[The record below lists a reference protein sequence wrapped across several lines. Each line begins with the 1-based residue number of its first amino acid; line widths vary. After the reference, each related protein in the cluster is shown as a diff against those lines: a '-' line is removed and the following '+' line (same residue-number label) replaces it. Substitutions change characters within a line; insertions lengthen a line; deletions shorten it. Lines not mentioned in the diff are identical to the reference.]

1 MDRQSFWAV
10 GAAVALM
17 SGCGGSTPDAKTSA
31 EAKSDE
37 APKWESGD
45 GTASTS
51 PSTSPTA
58 GQLVDPSARRGDQY
72 DKEATEV
79 VLKRA
84 ARQVLE
90 NCGYATDDTGAA
102 SGPWGKATVKV
113 MLGHNGHSKSVLVPP
128 PFDGKPPGNCIG
140 KAFSNL
146 TFPPWAGADTEVA
159 WDVEVV
165 PAPAKPKPKK

>member
-1 MDRQSFWAV
+1 MTHSMNRQSTWAV
-10 GAAVALM
+10 GAAVALVA
-17 SGCGGSTPDAKTSA
+17 GCGGSTPEAKTST
-31 EAKSDE
+31 ETTPDE
-37 APKWESGD
+37 TTKWEGA
-45 GTASTS
+45 GAT
-51 PSTSPTA
+51 PSASPTA
-58 GQLVDPSARRGDQY
+58 AQLVDPSARRADVY

-84 ARQVLE
+84 ARQVAE

-113 MLGHNGHSKSVLVPP
+113 MLGHNGHSKSVVVPP
-128 PFDGKPPGNCIG
+128 PFEGKPPGNCIG

-146 TFPPWAGADTEVA
+146 TFPPWAGADTEVG